1 MFRAFRGSISLPKF
15 GRIKGIYRGMVGH
28 GVRVYPT
35 HQVYV
40 RIFIFFEQGEIWGA
54 KLSLWL
60 HLLDLICKQ

>member
-35 HQVYV
+35 HGG
-40 RIFIFFEQGEIWGA
+40 ILLA
-54 KLSLWL
+54 KVLWRNIL
-60 HLLDLICKQ
+60 KILNRK